1 MANPDFKKLMIKDAL
16 LAWPKLDQPYRY
28 NSQEKRSEAAPAA
41 AQGAAYSCGFT
52 VSTEEGKRIFLELQ
66 EHYKDCMTRNT
77 KLTKFSKV
85 FGMKKSEDGTLVTFT
100 AKKRAMSQKGEMNQ
114 PPLVLDGQKKELENK
129 RLYTGSVGNAVIL
142 AFPVSDPDGN
152 GGVSLI
158 LDKLQVTKA
167 VYGSTDDDFDTV
179 ETEVIQSDKKED
191 TLDEFG
197 LPPMKEQQQAA
208 TDDFDDEIPF

>member
-1 MANPDFKKLMIKDAL
+1 
-16 LAWPKLDQPYRY
+16 
-28 NSQEKRSEAAPAA
+28 
-41 AQGAAYSCGFT
+41 
-52 VSTEEGKRIFLELQ
+52 
-66 EHYKDCMTRNT
+66 MTRNT

-85 FGMKKSEDGTLVTFT
+85 FGMKKSEDGALVTFT
-100 AKKRAMSQKGEMNQ
+100 AKKRAMSQRGEINQ
-114 PPLVLDGQKKELENK
+114 PPLVLNGQKKGLANK